1 MVIIN
6 ADCVSGLLTVKDNDT
21 MGGGGGGGVIMIMMI
36 YRRA

>member
-21 MGGGGGGGVIMIMMI
+21 MGGGGGGGGWGDYDYDDI
-36 YRRA
+36 